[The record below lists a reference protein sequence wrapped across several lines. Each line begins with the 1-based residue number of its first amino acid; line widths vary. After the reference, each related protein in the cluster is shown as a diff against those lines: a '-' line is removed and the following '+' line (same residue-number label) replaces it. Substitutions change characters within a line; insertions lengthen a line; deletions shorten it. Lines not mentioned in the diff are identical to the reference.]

1 MEVEWKW
8 RRKWRGSEEEVKRK
22 WWRKWRGSGGGS
34 GGRSN
39 GGGGVVQVEM
49 VEQYHQTIIKW

>member
-1 MEVEWKW
+1 ME
-8 RRKWRGSEEEVKRK
+8 GK
-22 WWRKWRGSGGGS
+22 WWRMWRGSGGGSGGRSNGS

-49 VEQYHQTIIKW
+49 VEDVEQYHQTIIKW